1 MVFTNV
7 HKAIRVANFIANIS
21 IVQSDGNLHYFCEA
35 DLHNL
40 IEKNGFDQSWK
51 STINADEIFA
61 DEKNF
66 LEEKFTGTLYCNGNT
81 VHANKCILMAFGNN
95 SNQIDA
101 KPSQIFRLLIESQM
115 DEDESDE
122 IKISD
127 VDSKVMLEILRFI
140 YTGKVNYLHKRAKDL
155 LDAANKFNVVGLKE
169 AFVKVMEKQ
178 LSIENVVKILE
189 LAYELKRNDLKE
201 NCIDFIKL

>member
-1 MVFTNV
+1 MQTANRSFFRCNIGLKLKNFSKANLICINNVCFGINAKPFSEKLEFKLSTRKKIINGQRTHNIGIMVFTNV

-66 LEEKFTGTLYCNGNT
+66 LEEKFTGTLYC
-81 VHANKCILMAFGNN
+81 
-95 SNQIDA
+95 S
-101 KPSQIFRLLIESQM
+101 E
-115 DEDESDE
+115 
-122 IKISD
+122 
-127 VDSKVMLEILRFI
+127 
-140 YTGKVNYLHKRAKDL
+140 
-155 LDAANKFNVVGLKE
+155 FN
-169 AFVKVMEKQ
+169 
-178 LSIENVVKILE
+178 
-189 LAYELKRNDLKE
+189 
-201 NCIDFIKL
+201 